1 MLGELRT
8 AELLAKAR
16 VLDARPEDFSLIE
29 TMRHQAGRGVRSR
42 PSGGAVPRG
51 GGEPMEEEPEGEP
64 GGGAEGVP
72 LIEGWMIGALL
83 FEKAMAVILRTP
95 PANDQAPPAEG

>member
-1 MLGELRT
+1 
-8 AELLAKAR
+8 
-16 VLDARPEDFSLIE
+16 
-29 TMRHQAGRGVRSR
+29 
-42 PSGGAVPRG
+42 
-51 GGEPMEEEPEGEP
+51 MEEEPEGEP

-83 FEKAMAVILRTP
+83 FEEAMAVILRTP